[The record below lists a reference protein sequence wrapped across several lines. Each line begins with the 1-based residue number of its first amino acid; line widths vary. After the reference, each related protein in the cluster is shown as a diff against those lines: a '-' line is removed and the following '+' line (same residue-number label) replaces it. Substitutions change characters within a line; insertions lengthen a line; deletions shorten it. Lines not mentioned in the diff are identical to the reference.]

1 MPQLVG
7 SNSQSRLF
15 HQVQR
20 EEEHDSAQNS
30 ATRQAR
36 LIDQVLDDVFS
47 PEKNFSKS
55 PQGGLRTSQK
65 DDGGGMYPSQ
75 QYREMNNN
83 SVLSA
88 TSSSHLNPG
97 AHGGD
102 PRLSD
107 MLHLPTPYSR
117 NPGQQRASSN
127 FTQPGLS
134 PNALAAKKQQT
145 LSSAG
150 RHSNHELE

>member
-1 MPQLVG
+1 MHHEG
-7 SNSQSRLF
+7 
-15 HQVQR
+15 
-20 EEEHDSAQNS
+20 HDESAQNS

-47 PEKNFSKS
+47 PDKNFSKS
-55 PQGGLRTSQK
+55 PQGIRSSQK
-65 DDGGGMYPSQ
+65 DDGMYPSQ
-75 QYREMNNN
+75 QYRELNNN

-97 AHGGD
+97 VHGGD

-117 NPGQQRASSN
+117 NPQRASSN
-127 FTQPGLS
+127 FTQQPQIS
-134 PNALAAKKQQT
+134 PNAAKKQQT

-150 RHSNHELE
+150 RHSNQELEQAILKEQLQRAGTMSGSP